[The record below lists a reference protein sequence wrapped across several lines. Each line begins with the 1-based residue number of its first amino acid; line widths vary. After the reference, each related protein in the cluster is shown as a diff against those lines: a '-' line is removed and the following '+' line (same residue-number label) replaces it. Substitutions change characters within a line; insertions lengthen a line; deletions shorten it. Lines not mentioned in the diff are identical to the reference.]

1 MAAISFAG
9 LCLPG
14 SGLEQLGSNMVE
26 FGWPSIVLGWTGS
39 AGLSWAGF
47 ASLLS
52 TRLGSAGL
60 IFVRLDAVT

>member
-26 FGWPSIVLGWTGS
+26 FGWPSIVLGWTGVGCDHLRK
-39 AGLSWAGF
+39 A
-47 ASLLS
+47 LLG
-52 TRLGSAGL
+52 RKACLGWVWLG
-60 IFVRLDAVT
+60 